1 VKIKPHSN
9 GTRMAVDVPRAV
21 NRSNIHLSR
30 PCKSLNFLA
39 SRIMCAIVYSYE
51 RRPSGPTD
59 VLLNL
64 SKFAI
69 SKDRIFFDN
78 RLFTE

>member
-1 VKIKPHSN
+1 MGHALPPMCQERSKDRILICHVC
-9 GTRMAVDVPRAV
+9 V
-21 NRSNIHLSR
+21 NRSTS
-30 PCKSLNFLA
+30 LA
-39 SRIMCAIVYSYE
+39 SRIMCAIVYSYK
-51 RRPSGPTD
+51 RHPSGPTD

-64 SKFAI
+64 LELAI

>member
-1 VKIKPHSN
+1 MEQAWPSMCQERSTDRILICHV
-9 GTRMAVDVPRAV
+9 RV
-21 NRSNIHLSR
+21 NRSTS
-30 PCKSLNFLA
+30 LA